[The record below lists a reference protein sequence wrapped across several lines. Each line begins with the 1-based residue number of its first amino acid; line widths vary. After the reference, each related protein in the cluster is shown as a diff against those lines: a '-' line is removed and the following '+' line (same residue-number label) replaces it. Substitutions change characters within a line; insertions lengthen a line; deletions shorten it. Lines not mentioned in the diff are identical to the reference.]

1 MCLAHHKQVTNTLI
15 SIQYIQY
22 FGCGGWSDFNTIHQA
37 FTMLCT
43 CLLGITVYLV
53 SLYTFCV
60 TARDTPSLLKCSTKG
75 THEIPVFNS
84 TPLYFSAP
92 GHVGPASPPHPTPT
106 THTHTHTTNTPHT
119 PPPLRRL
126 GGGASTS
133 GLADLRMERRGGGRG
148 EEEEED
154 EGDEEGGTY
163 PEGPGASP
171 EGEGLLRDGA
181 GRRGTG
187 DGSEGVITAASRDE
201 VLGVLAGLATEVSRV
216 VW

>member
-1 MCLAHHKQVTNTLI
+1 MRFQFLIPHHFTFQHQVMWGRQAPHTPPPPHTKHTTQTHHTNT
-15 SIQYIQY
+15 
-22 FGCGGWSDFNTIHQA
+22 
-37 FTMLCT
+37 
-43 CLLGITVYLV
+43 
-53 SLYTFCV
+53 
-60 TARDTPSLLKCSTKG
+60 
-75 THEIPVFNS
+75 
-84 TPLYFSAP
+84 
-92 GHVGPASPPHPTPT
+92 PHKHT
-106 THTHTHTTNTPHT
+106 THTHTTHPPHT

-133 GLADLRMERRGGGRG
+133 GLADLRTERREAGETKGR

-163 PEGPGASP
+163 PEGPGISP

-187 DGSEGVITAASRDE
+187 DGSEGVITVVSRDA
-201 VLGVLAGLATEVSRV
+201 VLGVLAGSAVKVSRA

>member
-1 MCLAHHKQVTNTLI
+1 MECSAHV
-15 SIQYIQY
+15 Y
-22 FGCGGWSDFNTIHQA
+22 F
-37 FTMLCT
+37 
-43 CLLGITVYLV
+43 V

-60 TARDTPSLLKCSTKG
+60 TTRHTPSLLKCSTKRY
-75 THEIPVFNS
+75 TWDSKFHTI
-84 TPLYFSAP
+84 YFSAP

-106 THTHTHTTNTPHT
+106 THKHTTQTHTTHPPHT

-133 GLADLRMERRGGGRG
+133 GLANLRTERREAGRTKG
-148 EEEEED
+148 REEEEED

-163 PEGPGASP
+163 PEGPGISP

-187 DGSEGVITAASRDE
+187 DGSEGAITVVSRDT
-201 VLGVLAGLATEVSRV
+201 VLGALAGLATEVSRA